1 MECAGPGYSEKE
13 QELHKSLIRDEEEE
27 LDSEVGGA
35 LTNGE
40 FLQLIREEN
49 ELYLPF
55 VDWSFR
61 KGTSSSLWSV
71 DFEFCLFTSLRL
83 KRR

>member
-1 MECAGPGYSEKE
+1 MKPQSSSAQIDPSLGETQKYKMECAGPGYSEKE

-55 VDWSFR
+55 VD
-61 KGTSSSLWSV
+61 
-71 DFEFCLFTSLRL
+71 
-83 KRR
+83 